1 MDKIKEKYN
10 IPPSSNPQEIA
21 QVQEE
26 TEPVTQSPYGAVDF
40 LVKKNQKEQDDAYYE
55 EQKRLEKQ
63 KRLNALTDTFRLLID
78 TVGYSKGGSVQRRE
92 PNTQI
97 DRSLENVRQSVLA
110 NRERA
115 GQPNLNLALQKAKET
130 EALNRYN
137 IQRKNTLD
145 DYKEK
150 LASADEYKRGIL
162 QQQLDDSLAEI
173 EARKQSDLEK
183 IGITQK
189 GQYKRAMDTQSQI
202 NKRFDKNLQYKEQNK
217 PRSSAKETGLYELT
231 SEDGSPIAKLN
242 EGGLDRMASEI
253 IKSPNLAQE
262 YDVIVNRYGDGLDK
276 QNAKKAFVQKYWRSS
291 PQLQQLGMS
300 LNRSSSL
307 QTTPVNTVD
316 LSSLETKLGTDLDI
330 IDNEYTNIESQTLVN
345 GQIDYTARFNKLYNL
360 LMASKKLS
368 PQEAE
373 DYANEIVYNE

>member
-10 IPPSSNPQEIA
+10 IPASNNPQEIA
-21 QVQEE
+21 QGQEE
-26 TEPVTQSPYGAVDF
+26 VEPVTQSPYGAVDF
-40 LVKKNQKEQDDAYYE
+40 LVKKNQKQQDDAYYE

-115 GQPNLNLALQKAKET
+115 GQSNLNLALQKAKET

-162 QQQLDDSLAEI
+162 QQQLDDSLKEI
-173 EARKQSDLEK
+173 EARKQADLEK

-202 NKRFDKNLQYKEQNK
+202 NKRFEKNLQYKEQNK
-217 PRSSAKETGLYELT
+217 PRSSARETGLYELT
-231 SEDGSPIAKLN
+231 SEEGSPVAKLN

-262 YDVIVNRYGDGLDK
+262 YDVIVNRYGDGLEK

-300 LNRSSSL
+300 LNRSGSL
-307 QTTPVNTVD
+307 QTTPVSTVN
-316 LSSLETKLGTDLDI
+316 LSDLETKLGTDLDI

-345 GQIDYTARFNKLYNL
+345 GQIDYIARFNKLYNL